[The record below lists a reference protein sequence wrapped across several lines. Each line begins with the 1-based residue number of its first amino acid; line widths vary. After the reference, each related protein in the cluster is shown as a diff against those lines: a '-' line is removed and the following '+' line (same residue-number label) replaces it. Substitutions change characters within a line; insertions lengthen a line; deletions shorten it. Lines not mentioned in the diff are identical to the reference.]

1 MKFNQRA
8 SAAAIVV
15 VAATSLLTSCA
26 GGATSSVT
34 PAAPAAGDRPL
45 VDRAKW
51 PKATPERGLARG
63 LTLPLETYM
72 QTFEE
77 TVVLDGAVRRL
88 QERCM
93 ADYGLPVQLP
103 VEGTN
108 PPPSDNDANMERRY
122 GLTDREAAAAH
133 GYGLPGETTEPVR
146 QKVPEL
152 EPAEFE
158 VLTGHKLPAAAAKG
172 APQQAPERARDSYNG
187 KKLHEGGCTNWA
199 ARQIEKPSQDD
210 LTFVA
215 ELNGNSFTESMK
227 LPAVT
232 KALGEWSQ
240 CMDGKGHKGLTTP
253 FDAANRVPH
262 VEGRPSPEEIAVAV
276 AEVDCKTQTGLVDVW
291 FKEESRLQTALIA
304 QHLGTLGPIRSRNG
318 AAVDAAGSKAGR

>member
-1 MKFNQRA
+1 M
-8 SAAAIVV
+8 V
-15 VAATSLLTSCA
+15 VAATSLLTACA
-26 GGATSSVT
+26 GGGTPSAT
-34 PAAPAAGDRPL
+34 PAAPVAGDRPL

-63 LTLPLETYM
+63 LTLPLEAYM

-77 TVVLDGAVRRL
+77 AVLLDGAVRQL

-93 ADYGLPVQLP
+93 ADYGLPVRLP

-133 GYGLPGETTEPVR
+133 GYGLPDEAAEPVR

-152 EPAEFE
+152 EPVEFE
-158 VLTGHKLPAAAAKG
+158 VLTGRKLPAAATAKD
-172 APQQAPERARDSYNG
+172 APQQSPERAREAYNG
-187 KKLHEGGCTNWA
+187 KKLHEGGCANWA
-199 ARQIEKPSQDD
+199 AGQIAKPSQDD
-210 LTFVA
+210 LTFVS

-232 KALGEWSQ
+232 KALAEWSQ
-240 CMDGKGHKGLTTP
+240 CMDGKGHKGLATP
-253 FDAANRVPH
+253 FDAADRVPH
-262 VEGRPSPEEIAVAV
+262 VPGRPSPEEIAVAV
-276 AEVDCKTQTGLVDVW
+276 AEVDCKAQTGLVDVW
-291 FKEESRLQTALIA
+291 FKEESKLQRALIA
-304 QHLGTLGPIRSRNG
+304 QHLATLDPIRGRNG
-318 AAVDAAGSKAGR
+318 AAVKSAGSSSGR

>member
-8 SAAAIVV
+8 SAAAIAV
-15 VAATSLLTSCA
+15 VAATSLLSACA
-26 GGATSSVT
+26 GGTPSATSAEPV
-34 PAAPAAGDRPL
+34 AGDRPL

-63 LTLPLETYM
+63 LTLPLESYM

-88 QERCM
+88 QEQCM

-122 GLTDREAAAAH
+122 GLTDRDAAAVH
-133 GYGLPGETTEPVR
+133 GYGLPDEAAEPVR
-146 QKVPEL
+146 QKVPQL

-158 VLTGHKLPAAAAKG
+158 VLTGRKLPAAAANG
-172 APQQAPERARDSYNG
+172 APQQSPERARDAYNG

-199 ARQIEKPSQDD
+199 ARQIAKPSQDD
-210 LTFVA
+210 LTFVS
-215 ELNGNSFTESMK
+215 ELNGTSFTESMK

-232 KALGEWSQ
+232 KALGAWAQ
-240 CMDGKGHKGLTTP
+240 CMDAKGHKGLTTP
-253 FDAANRVPH
+253 FDAADRVPH
-262 VEGRPSPEEIAVAV
+262 VQGRPSPEEIAIAV
-276 AEVDCKTQTGLVDVW
+276 AEVDCKSQTGLVDVW

-304 QHLGTLGPIRSRNG
+304 QHLGTLDPIRSRNG
-318 AAVDAAGSKAGR
+318 AALNAAGGKAGR